1 MVLLRVR
8 SPEIKPL
15 ISLKIDKSFK
25 TVSKVTKRTV
35 QVGEAFGIGVDEE
48 KVFPV
53 FKDFIVEINPGDI
66 VYVTGE
72 SGGGKSVLLNELAK
86 LLSKYSEFRP
96 IVTDKTMQIDPN
108 EILIHGVGKD
118 TAEAIEILSFVGLGE
133 AFLFLRRYKELSDG
147 QKYRYRLAKAFW
159 TGAKTLIFD
168 EFCATLDRTTAKVVA
183 YLAQKFCRKRGI
195 TLIVAT
201 THIDLLEDLNPN
213 VYINKK
219 FGTDVDVKYFKP
231 EPRPCSVL
239 RDLKISRGT
248 YEDYKKL
255 ALFHYK
261 GSHPVGITDIFK
273 AEIGNEVV
281 GIIVYVLT
289 YLNLRPRHV
298 ALPHLLEICR
308 KEGYKALAEYINKNF
323 RRIARVVVAPKYRG
337 IGLGVRL
344 VKETMPLVG
353 VPYVET
359 LAVMAKYNPFFEHA
373 GMKEVEYERKY
384 DERQQKVLEILESM
398 GLDVELSKSKK
409 RNLEWLRTLNK
420 KQVKKVANIL
430 KQLLAGKFT
439 SPSIEK
445 KLKEEKYTLED
456 LAEAITLFR
465 AKPKYYIWKNP
476 SFAEFPEPLAQ
487 EVLNA

>member
-1 MVLLRVR
+1 MVLLRV
-8 SPEIKPL
+8 SPPKIIPL
-15 ISLKIDKSFK
+15 ISLKVDKSFK

-35 QVGEAFGIGVDEE
+35 QVGEAFGIGVDDE

-53 FKDFIVEINPGDI
+53 FKDFVVEINPGDI
-66 VYVTGE
+66 VYITGE
-72 SGGGKSVLLNELAK
+72 SGGGKSVLLNELARM
-86 LLSKYSEFRP
+86 LSKYSEFRP
-96 IVTDKTMQIDPN
+96 IVTDKGLEIDPN

-159 TGAKTLIFD
+159 TGARTLIFD

-183 YLAQKFCRKRGI
+183 YLAQKFCRKRRI

-201 THIDLLEDLNPN
+201 THTDLFEDLNPN

-239 RDLKISRGT
+239 KDLRISRGT

-261 GSHPVGITDIFK
+261 GSHPAGITDIFK
-273 AEIGNEVV
+273 AEIGDELV
-281 GIIVYVLT
+281 GVIVYVYT
-289 YLNLRPRHV
+289 YINLKPRHV
-298 ALPHLLEICR
+298 ALPHLLEIYR
-308 KEGYKALAEYINKNF
+308 EKGHEALAKYINKNF

-373 GMKEVEYERKY
+373 GMKEVEYEREY
-384 DERQQKVLEILESM
+384 DKKQQKVLEILEGM
-398 GLDVELSKSKK
+398 GLNVELSKSKK
-409 RNLEWLRTLNK
+409 RNLEWLKTLNK
-420 KQVKKVANIL
+420 KQVKRVANIL
-430 KQLLAGKFT
+430 RQLMTEKFT
-439 SPSIEK
+439 NPKISK
-445 KLKEEKYTLED
+445 KLKEGEYTLED

-476 SFAEFPEPLAQ
+476 SFEGFPEPLAE
-487 EVLNA
+487 EVLSV

>member
-1 MVLLRVR
+1 MVLLRV
-8 SPEIKPL
+8 SPPKIIPL
-15 ISLKIDKSFK
+15 ISLKVDKSFK

-35 QVGEAFGIGVDEE
+35 QVGEAFGIGVDDE

-53 FKDFIVEINPGDI
+53 FKDFVVEINPGDI
-66 VYVTGE
+66 VYITGE
-72 SGGGKSVLLNELAK
+72 SGGGKSVLLNELARM
-86 LLSKYSEFRP
+86 LSKYSEFRP
-96 IVTDKTMQIDPN
+96 IVTDKGLEIDPN

-159 TGAKTLIFD
+159 TGARTLIFD

-183 YLAQKFCRKRGI
+183 YLAQKFCRKRRI

-201 THIDLLEDLNPN
+201 THTDLFEDLNPN

-239 RDLKISRGT
+239 KDLRISRGT

-261 GSHPVGITDIFK
+261 GSHPAGITDIFK
-273 AEIGNEVV
+273 AEIGDELV
-281 GIIVYVLT
+281 GVIVYVYT
-289 YLNLRPRHV
+289 YINLKPRHV
-298 ALPHLLEICR
+298 ALPHLLEIYR
-308 KEGYKALAEYINKNF
+308 EKGHEALAEYINKNF

-373 GMKEVEYERKY
+373 GMKEVEYEREY
-384 DERQQKVLEILESM
+384 DKKQQKVLEILEGM
-398 GLDVELSKSKK
+398 GLNVELSKSKK
-409 RNLEWLRTLNK
+409 RNLEWLKTLNK
-420 KQVKKVANIL
+420 KQVKRVANIL
-430 KQLLAGKFT
+430 RQLMTEKFT
-439 SPSIEK
+439 NPKISK
-445 KLKEEKYTLED
+445 KLKEGEYTLED

-476 SFAEFPEPLAQ
+476 SFEGFPEPLAE
-487 EVLNA
+487 EVLSV

>member
-1 MVLLRVR
+1 MVLLRV
-8 SPEIKPL
+8 SPPKIIPL
-15 ISLKIDKSFK
+15 ISLKVDKSFK

-35 QVGEAFGIGVDEE
+35 QVGEAFGIGVDDE

-53 FKDFIVEINPGDI
+53 FKDFVVEINPGDI
-66 VYVTGE
+66 VYITGE
-72 SGGGKSVLLNELAK
+72 SGGGKSVLLNELARM
-86 LLSKYSEFRP
+86 LSKYSEFRP
-96 IVTDKTMQIDPN
+96 IVMDKGLEIDPN

-183 YLAQKFCRKRGI
+183 YLAQKFCRKRRI

-201 THIDLLEDLNPN
+201 THTDLFEDLNPN

-239 RDLKISRGT
+239 KDLRISRGT

-261 GSHPVGITDIFK
+261 GSHPAGITDIFK
-273 AEIGNEVV
+273 AEIGDELV
-281 GIIVYVLT
+281 GVIVYVYT
-289 YLNLRPRHV
+289 YINLKPRHV
-298 ALPHLLEICR
+298 ALPHLLEIYR
-308 KEGYKALAEYINKNF
+308 EKGHEALAEYINKNF

-373 GMKEVEYERKY
+373 GMKEVEYEREY
-384 DERQQKVLEILESM
+384 DKKQQKVLEILEGM
-398 GLDVELSKSKK
+398 GLNVELSKSKK
-409 RNLEWLRTLNK
+409 RNLEWLKTLNK
-420 KQVKKVANIL
+420 KQVKRVANIL
-430 KQLLAGKFT
+430 RQLMTEKFT
-439 SPSIEK
+439 NPKISK
-445 KLKEEKYTLED
+445 KLKEGEYTLED

-476 SFAEFPEPLAQ
+476 SFEGFPEPLAE
-487 EVLNA
+487 EVLSV